1 MNFVRALEKSRNDF
15 TELEE
20 MTGPISADPMKDFD
34 AARIIDGQSFKA
46 ALRNV
51 SGSVSIVTSGRAPHR
66 HGLTVTAASSLSVE
80 PSTVLACVNK
90 SAGAHDTIVQ
100 TGCFGWN
107 VLTASHVD
115 LAQKFS
121 GMDGSKG
128 DIRFSDGRWTELV
141 SGSPILIG
149 SLCSFDCEVIG
160 MHPVGTHTVFFGA
173 VLGEVHQEKY
183 DGLIYR
189 HGKFAIPQ
197 VLPEAGR

>member
-1 MNFVRALEKSRNDF
+1 MHIGTLEDNRCDLA
-15 TELEE
+15 ELDE
-20 MTGPISADPMKDFD
+20 MSELMSADPIKDFD
-34 AARIIDGQSFKA
+34 AARIIDGGSFKA
-46 ALRNV
+46 ALRSV
-51 SGSVSIVTSGRAPHR
+51 SGSVSIVTSGRVPYR

-80 PSTVLACVNK
+80 PSTVLVCINK

-100 TGCFGWN
+100 SRCFGWN
-107 VLTASHVD
+107 VLTANQVD

-128 DIRFSDGRWTELV
+128 DVRFSDGRWTELV
-141 SGSPILIG
+141 SGAPILIG

-189 HGKFAIPQ
+189 HGEFAIPQ